1 MNMIPWSLIEAAL
14 PTIEPVSGGYT
25 KSQRGLVTLTDNQKV
40 FVKIAVDD
48 QTREWIQKERTA
60 YAFLAEHN
68 FPHVPRVVAETDG
81 GLAIPD
87 LSGWDWSKTWTKP
100 KMDAVFRA
108 MDALAPLGAKATGS
122 FGFFDLDPTI
132 WTEVP
137 GSMDAFDW
145 ARPLISAEM
154 MRDLE
159 ALITDVSTMRHY
171 AARAA
176 TKPWEGNDLIH
187 NDVRSDNFAFNPQT
201 GEGLLVDLNW
211 LCLGTKPFDTASL
224 LVDMDQAGAEIQDYL
239 NRVDDASLAYII
251 GYWLCS
257 AAIVPDTE
265 NLVTLRLHQLES
277 ALTAH
282 QLMRRLSRVCNI

>member
-1 MNMIPWSLIEAAL
+1 MNTIPWSLIEAAL
-14 PTIEPVSGGYT
+14 PTLEPVSGGYT
-25 KSQRGLVTLTDNQKV
+25 KSQRGLVTLTDDQKV

-48 QTREWIQKERTA
+48 QTREWIQKERKA
-60 YAFLAEHN
+60 YNFLAEHN
-68 FPHVPRVVAETDG
+68 FPYAPRIIAETDG

-87 LSGWDWSKTWTKP
+87 LSDWDWSKAWTKP

-108 MDALAPLGAKATGS
+108 MDALAPLGAKAAATFRS
-122 FGFFDLDPTI
+122 FDLDPTI
-132 WTEVP
+132 WKDVP
-137 GSMDAFDW
+137 HTMSAYDW
-145 ARPLISAEM
+145 ARPLLSAETVH
-154 MRDLE
+154 DLE
-159 ALITDVSTMRHY
+159 ELVTDSATMQQY
-171 AARAA
+171 ASRAA

-187 NDVRSDNFAFNPQT
+187 NDMRSDNFAFNPQT

-224 LVDMDQAGAEIQDYL
+224 LVDMEQAGAEIQDYL
-239 NRVDDASLAYII
+239 KRADDASMAYII
-251 GYWLCS
+251 GYWLSS

-282 QLMRRLSRVCNI
+282 QLMRRLSNI

>member
-14 PTIEPVSGGYT
+14 PTLEPVSGGYT
-25 KSQRGLVTLTDNQKV
+25 KSQRGLVTLTDGQKV

-48 QTREWIQKERTA
+48 QTREWIQKERKA
-60 YAFLAEHN
+60 YAFLAEHD
-68 FPHVPRVVAETDG
+68 FPHVPRIIAETDG

-100 KMDAVFRA
+100 KMNAVFRA
-108 MDALAPLGAKATGS
+108 MDALAPLGPEAVGAFGS
-122 FGFFDLDPTI
+122 FDLDPNT
-132 WTEVP
+132 WKDVS
-137 GSMDAFDW
+137 GSKDAYDW
-145 ARPLISAEM
+145 ARPLLSPEM
-154 MRDLE
+154 MRALE
-159 ALITDVSTMRHY
+159 ALITDRATVQRY
-171 AARAA
+171 ANLAA

-211 LCLGTKPFDTASL
+211 LCVGTKPFDTASL
-224 LVDMDQAGAEIQDYL
+224 LVDMEQAGAEIQDYL
-239 NRVDDASLAYII
+239 ARVDEASMAYII
-251 GYWLCS
+251 GYWLSS
-257 AAIVPDTE
+257 AMIVPDTE

-282 QLMRRLSRVCNI
+282 QLMRQIQSI